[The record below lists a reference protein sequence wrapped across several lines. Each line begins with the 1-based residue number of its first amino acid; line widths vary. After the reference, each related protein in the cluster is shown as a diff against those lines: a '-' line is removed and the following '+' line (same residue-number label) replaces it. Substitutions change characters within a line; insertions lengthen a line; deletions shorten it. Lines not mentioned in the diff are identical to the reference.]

1 MRDGYGKWLPSQWQK
16 LMKLT
21 RQAIDSVSADDER
34 PPCWTFGGETSLAI
48 DIEHR
53 IGYDI
58 DAIMDSARIIKQLV
72 PVNNT
77 ITRDICWDAARQA
90 ANFQYSGHSLKL
102 VLTDV
107 GEIDFLTSPSLV
119 DGSTTEFSFNGH
131 IIDRERPCEVIA
143 KKICYRGTT
152 FDSRD
157 VFDLAGTFLVMPDEL
172 SEAARSPFM
181 TSEVYDRA
189 RLRIVI
195 KMDAFKEDMSDEV
208 TPTEFG
214 KSYIE
219 NACELALEALDFMRH
234 RPEKS
239 R

>member
-16 LMKLT
+16 LMEL
-21 RQAIDSVSADDER
+21 RLQAIDSVSADNER

-48 DIEHR
+48 DLEHR

-58 DAIMDSARIIKQLV
+58 DAIIDSARIIKQLV
-72 PVNNT
+72 PVNNP
-77 ITRDICWDAARQA
+77 ITRDICWDAERQA
-90 ANFQYSGHSLKL
+90 ANYRYSGHYLKL
-102 VLTDV
+102 VSTDI
-107 GEIDFLTSPSLV
+107 GEIDFLTAPTII

-143 KKICYRGTT
+143 KRIYYRGTT
-152 FDSRD
+152 FKSRD

-189 RLRIVI
+189 RLRIGI
-195 KMDAFKEDMSDEV
+195 KMDAFKEDMSDQV
-208 TPTEFG
+208 NPTEFG
-214 KSYIE
+214 RSYME
-219 NACELALEALDFMRH
+219 NACELVLEALDFMRH
-234 RPEKS
+234 RPEMS
-239 R
+239 S